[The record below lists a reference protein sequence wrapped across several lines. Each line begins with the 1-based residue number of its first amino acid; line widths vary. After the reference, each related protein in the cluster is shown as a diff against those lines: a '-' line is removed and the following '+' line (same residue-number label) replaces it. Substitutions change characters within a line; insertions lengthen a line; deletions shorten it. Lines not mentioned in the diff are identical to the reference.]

1 VEEINMIPLGLV
13 SVCIVI
19 LLFYLKR
26 RPKKERPLSEIDV
39 KVESYRKET
48 MRFLKEMKKGRSQT
62 KIRRLQIE
70 TERFK
75 KASQLDIILEKAEQE
90 KNAKKAIDYYLEAFS
105 LISKNNFELERKSE
119 IEDKIKALQK
129 RIEPSIS
136 SQKR

>member
-1 VEEINMIPLGLV
+1 VEGINMIPLGLIV
-13 SVCIVI
+13 VCIVI

-26 RPKKERPLSEIDV
+26 KPKKERPLSEIDTR
-39 KVESYRKET
+39 VESYRKET
-48 MRFLKEMKKGRSQT
+48 MRFLKEMKQGRSQT

-75 KASQLDIILEKAEQE
+75 KANQLDIILEKAERE
-90 KNAKKAIDYYLEAFS
+90 RNPKKAIDYYLEAFS
-105 LISKNNFELERKSE
+105 FINKNNFELERKSE
-119 IEDKIKALQK
+119 IEDKIKALQE

>member
-1 VEEINMIPLGLV
+1 MIPLGLII
-13 SVCIVI
+13 VCIVI
-19 LLFYLKR
+19 LLIYLKGK
-26 RPKKERPLSEIDV
+26 PKKEHPLGEIDT

-48 MRFLKEMKKGRSQT
+48 MRFLREMKQGRSQT

-75 KASQLDIILEKAEQE
+75 KANQLDIILEKAEQE

-105 LISKNNFELERKSE
+105 FISKNNFELERKSE

>member
-1 VEEINMIPLGLV
+1 MIPLGLV

>member
-1 VEEINMIPLGLV
+1 MIPLGLIV
-13 SVCIVI
+13 VCIVI

-26 RPKKERPLSEIDV
+26 KPKKERPLSEIDTR
-39 KVESYRKET
+39 VESYRKET
-48 MRFLKEMKKGRSQT
+48 MRFLKEIKQGRSQI

-75 KASQLDIILEKAEQE
+75 KANQLDMILEKAERE
-90 KNAKKAIDYYLEAFS
+90 RNPKKAIDYYLEAFS
-105 LISKNNFELERKSE
+105 FISKNNFELERKSE
-119 IEDKIKALQK
+119 IEDKIKALQE

>member
-1 VEEINMIPLGLV
+1 MIPLGLIV
-13 SVCIVI
+13 VCIVI
-19 LLFYLKR
+19 LFLYLKR
-26 RPKKERPLSEIDV
+26 RPKKERPLSEMDT

-48 MRFLKEMKKGRSQT
+48 MKFLEEVKQGRNQT

-75 KASQLDIILEKAEQE
+75 KANQLDMILEKAEQE
-90 KNAKKAIDYYLEAFS
+90 RNVKKAIDYYLEAFS
-105 LISKNNFELERKSE
+105 FISKNNFELERKSE
-119 IEDKIKALQK
+119 IEDKLKALQK

>member
-1 VEEINMIPLGLV
+1 MIPLGLII
-13 SVCIVI
+13 VCIVI
-19 LLFYLKR
+19 LFFYFKSKPR
-26 RPKKERPLSEIDV
+26 KERPLSEIDA

-48 MRFLKEMKKGRSQT
+48 TKFLRQIKQGKSQT

-75 KASQLDIILEKAEQE
+75 KAGQLDIILEKAEQE
-90 KNAKKAIDYYLEAFS
+90 RNAKKAIDYYLEAFS
-105 LISKNNFELERKSE
+105 FINKNNFELERKSE

-129 RIEPSIS
+129 KIGPSIS